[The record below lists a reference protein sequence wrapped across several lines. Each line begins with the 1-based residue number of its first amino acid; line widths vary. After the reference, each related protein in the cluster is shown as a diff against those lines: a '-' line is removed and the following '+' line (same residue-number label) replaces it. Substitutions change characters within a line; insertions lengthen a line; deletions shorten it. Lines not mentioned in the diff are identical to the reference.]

1 MCLRNAN
8 CSKIKFMMKLV
19 HSCVVDMRD
28 THLAHFESPM
38 NSFVMFPNANLRTI
52 YFVGVLI

>member
-1 MCLRNAN
+1 MFLRNAN
-8 CSKIKFMMKLV
+8 CSEIKFMMKLV

-28 THLAHFESPM
+28 THLAHFESLM
-38 NSFVMFPNANLRTI
+38 NSFIMFPNVNPRTI